1 MSEQPVLLPYTDPAF
16 VADPFPL
23 YRRLREEGPVRRA
36 VIAGGLEAWLVTR
49 YEDGLAALS
58 DVRLSSDVRDA
69 SDPRLMQQLPSTER
83 ESMVSNML
91 RSDPPDHTRLRRLVS
106 KAFTA
111 RRVAEMRPRIQE
123 ITDRLIDELLPTG
136 RAELVADFALPL
148 PVTVISELLG
158 VALDDRH
165 EFQRWTDDML
175 LRRAEMPDPAVV
187 DAAWQHMRAY
197 LTGLI
202 AEKRARPGDDLIS
215 ALITA
220 RDEEGRLNEDELI
233 AMAFLLL
240 VAGYITTVNLI
251 GSGVAALLA
260 HPGQLALLR
269 DAPELLPGAVEEFLR
284 YDGPVNPGIARFAR
298 EDVEI
303 AGVTIPRGATV
314 LIASAIADR
323 DPSRFA
329 DPDRLDVTRRDNAH
343 LAFGHGIHYCLGA
356 PLARLEGQ
364 IAIGTVL
371 RRLPDLALAVRPEE
385 LDWRP
390 GGLRGP
396 ARLPVTFTAT
406 DGHRPGS
413 TPARDVTGSAPGEVA
428 PFGTG

>member
-1 MSEQPVLLPYTDPAF
+1 MSQQSVLLPYGDPAF

-36 VIAGGLEAWLVTR
+36 IIAGGLDAWLVTR

-58 DVRLSSDVRDA
+58 DPRLSSDVRDA
-69 SDPRLMQQLPSTER
+69 SDPRLVEQLPEFER
-83 ESMVSNML
+83 ESMMSTML

-111 RRVAEMRPRIQE
+111 RRIAELRPRIQE
-123 ITDRLIDELLPTG
+123 ITDRLLDAVLPAG

-158 VALDDRH
+158 VPVDDRYD
-165 EFQRWTDDML
+165 FQRWTDAML
-175 LRRAEMPDPAVV
+175 VRGEKMPDPVVV
-187 DAAWQHMRAY
+187 DEAWQQMRAY
-197 LTGLI
+197 VTKHLE
-202 AEKRARPGDDLIS
+202 AKRARPGDDLLS
-215 ALITA
+215 GLINA
-220 RDEEGRLNEDELI
+220 HDQEQRLSHDELI
-233 AMAFLLL
+233 AMTFLLL

-251 GSGVAALLA
+251 AGGIAALLT
-260 HPGQLALLR
+260 HPDQLTLLR
-269 DAPELLPGAVEEFLR
+269 EHPELLPDAIEEFLR
-284 YDGPVNPGIARFAR
+284 FDGPVSPGIARFAR

-303 AGVTIPRGATV
+303 AGVRVPRGATV

-323 DPSRFA
+323 DPARFPE
-329 DPDRLDVTRRDNAH
+329 PDRLDITRRDNGH

-371 RRLPDLALAVRPEE
+371 RRLPDLALAVPPTE
-385 LDWRP
+385 LTWRP

-396 ARLPVTFTAT
+396 ARLPVTFT
-406 DGHRPGS
+406 PG
-413 TPARDVTGSAPGEVA
+413 DPG
-428 PFGTG
+428 